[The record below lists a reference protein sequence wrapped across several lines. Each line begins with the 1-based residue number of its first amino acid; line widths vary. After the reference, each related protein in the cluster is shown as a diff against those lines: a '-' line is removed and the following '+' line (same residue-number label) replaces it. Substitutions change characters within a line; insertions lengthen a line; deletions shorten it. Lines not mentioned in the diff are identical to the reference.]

1 MGKVLTEKTAV
12 KPVEKNIYGFD
23 RHPTDELIHW
33 QDQDFIGRGW
43 GVPVGEFKTFEEY
56 VDALRA
62 AHDLIHAGDP
72 KVKAAYD
79 LLSGAIRHKASMEEG
94 EREAGEDL

>member
-1 MGKVLTEKTAV
+1 MGKVSTETV
-12 KPVEKNIYGFD
+12 KPVMQNFFGRDI
-23 RHPTDELIHW
+23 HPTDELIHW
-33 QDQDFIGRGW
+33 QDQDFIERGW
-43 GVPVGEFKTFEEY
+43 GAPVGEFKTFEEY

-62 AHDLIHAGDP
+62 AYDLVHAGDP

-79 LLSGAIRHKASMEEG
+79 LLTGAIRHKLSMEEG